1 MDRSKK
7 KWQLFQSLLIK
18 RYFCNPKTVKYLYNL
33 NKRKSDMTKAEII
46 AEISSK
52 TGIEKVDVQETVEA
66 FFKVVKS
73 SMVGCENVYVR
84 GFGSFVV
91 KKRAKKTARNISKN
105 TAIIIPE
112 HFVPSFKPA
121 KTFVEKVRTG
131 NKASKASK

>member
-1 MDRSKK
+1 MPGEQKK
-7 KWQLFQSLLIK
+7 TDK
-18 RYFCNPKTVKYLYNL
+18 YFNLSPKKNNFATPEKLSNYILS
-33 NKRKSDMTKAEII
+33 KRKSDMTKAEII
-46 AEISSK
+46 TEISSK
-52 TGIEKVDVQETVEA
+52 SGIEKVDVQETVEA

-73 SMVGCENVYVR
+73 SMVGGENVYVR

-121 KTFVEKVRTG
+121 KTFVEKVRSG
-131 NKASKASK
+131 NKTTK